1 MATAIDNSGL
11 KDFCGNCGCP
21 GFAPGVSAAFNP
33 VARTLV
39 ARDTS
44 AYGAGDGLK
53 AVNVTVSSRADKK
66 HKYTQIT
73 VTGAPGEKTVDL
85 TGMDLSEGV
94 NVLAT
99 VVTNAR
105 CVADLGVYGLGMAA
119 AASTVQLGNID
130 NEGDIDG

>member
-1 MATAIDNSGL
+1 MATAIDNSGI
-11 KDFCGNCGCP
+11 KNFCGNCGCP
-21 GFAPGVSAAFNP
+21 GFVPGVSAAFDP
-33 VARTLV
+33 VAKTLK

-44 AYGAGDGLK
+44 AYGAGDGLQ

-66 HKYTQIT
+66 HKYEQIT
-73 VTGAPGEKTVDL
+73 VTGAPGEKTVSLAD
-85 TGMDLSEGV
+85 MDLSEGV

-99 VVTNAR
+99 VVTTAR
-105 CVADLGVYGLGMAA
+105 CVADLGAYGLA

>member
-1 MATAIDNSGL
+1 MATAIDNSGI

-21 GFAPGVSAAFNP
+21 GFLPGVSAAFNP
-33 VARTLV
+33 AAKTLI

-53 AVNVTVSSRADKK
+53 SVNVVVTTRADKK
-66 HKYTQIT
+66 SKYAQIT
-73 VTGAPGEKTVDL
+73 VTGAPGEQTVNL
-85 TGMDLSEGV
+85 AGMDVSEGV
-94 NVLAT
+94 NVRAT

-105 CVADLGVYGLGMAA
+105 CVADLGSYGLGMAA
-119 AASTVQLGNID
+119 STQSVQLGNID